1 MKYEVI
7 VEIIDKNR
15 IKKIVFIL
23 ETKTELSNNELESK
37 KESLSACLDC
47 FDLEVSSIYFSSI
60 IRNKTDISLKNN
72 SKIKKLIKHFKNSD
86 FGLV

>member
-23 ETKTELSNNELESK
+23 ETKTELSNDELESK

-60 IRNKTDISLKNN
+60 IRNKTDILLKNN
-72 SKIKKLIKHFKNSD
+72 SKVKKLIKHLKNSE
-86 FGLV
+86 FSLV

>member
-7 VEIIDKNR
+7 VEIIDKNG

-23 ETKTELSNNELESK
+23 ETKTELSNDELESK

-86 FGLV
+86 FSLM

>member
-23 ETKTELSNNELESK
+23 KNKTEFSNDEIESK

-47 FDLEVSSIYFSSI
+47 FDLEVNSIYFSSI
-60 IRNKTDISLKNN
+60 IKNKTDISLKNN
-72 SKIKKLIKHFKNSD
+72 SKVKKLIKHFKNSE
-86 FGLV
+86 FSLV

>member
-7 VEIIDKNR
+7 VEIIDKNK

-23 ETKTELSNNELESK
+23 ESKTKLSDDEIESK

-47 FDLEVSSIYFSSI
+47 FDLEVNSIYFSSI
-60 IRNKTDISLKNN
+60 IKNKTDISDKINLKI
-72 SKIKKLIKHFKNSD
+72 SVFI
-86 FGLV
+86 

>member
-1 MKYEVI
+1 MKYEV
-7 VEIIDKNR
+7 VAELIDKSK

-23 ETKTELSNNELESK
+23 ETKSELSDYEIEDK

-86 FGLV
+86 FSLV

>member
-23 ETKTELSNNELESK
+23 KNKTELSNDEIESK
-37 KESLSACLDC
+37 K
-47 FDLEVSSIYFSSI
+47 
-60 IRNKTDISLKNN
+60 RKP
-72 SKIKKLIKHFKNSD
+72 
-86 FGLV
+86 

>member
-1 MKYEVI
+1 MKYEV
-7 VEIIDKNR
+7 VAELIDKSK

-23 ETKTELSNNELESK
+23 ETKSELSDYEIEDK

-72 SKIKKLIKHFKNSD
+72 SKIKELIKHFKNSD
-86 FGLV
+86 FSLV

>member
-23 ETKTELSNNELESK
+23 ESKTELSDDEIEDK

-47 FDLEVSSIYFSSI
+47 FDLEVNSICFSSVI
-60 IRNKTDISLKNN
+60 KNKTDISLKNN
-72 SKIKKLIKHFKNSD
+72 TKMKKLIKYFKNSE
-86 FGLV
+86 FNLI

>member
-23 ETKTELSNNELESK
+23 ESKTKLSDDEIESK

-86 FGLV
+86 FSLV

>member
-23 ETKTELSNNELESK
+23 KNKTELSNDEIESK

-47 FDLEVSSIYFSSI
+47 FDLEVNSIYFSSI
-60 IRNKTDISLKNN
+60 IKNKTDISLKNN
-72 SKIKKLIKHFKNSD
+72 SKVKKLIKHFKNSE
-86 FGLV
+86 FSLV

>member
-1 MKYEVI
+1 MKYEV
-7 VEIIDKNR
+7 VAELIDKSK

-23 ETKTELSNNELESK
+23 ETKSELSDYEIEDK

-72 SKIKKLIKHFKNSD
+72 NKVKKLIKHFKNSD
-86 FGLV
+86 FSLV

>member
-1 MKYEVI
+1 MKYEV
-7 VEIIDKNR
+7 VAELIDKSK

-23 ETKTELSNNELESK
+23 ETKSELSDYEIEDK

-47 FDLEVSSIYFSSI
+47 FDLEVNSIYFSSV

-72 SKIKKLIKHFKNSD
+72 NKIKKLIKHFKNSD
-86 FGLV
+86 FSLV

>member
-7 VEIIDKNR
+7 AEIIDKNR

-23 ETKTELSNNELESK
+23 ETKTELSNNEIESK

-47 FDLEVSSIYFSSI
+47 FDLEVNSIYFSSI

-86 FGLV
+86 FSLV